1 MIIVSTLTV
10 YLDVSVSICFQM
22 VHVLRVRTNDMVT
35 FPISNKHT
43 MNDLKSALFQK
54 FNIPVAEQ
62 ELLLASGITPDP
74 SKPAVQCCA
83 EVVCYTYTIVYNKDM
98 FRAPHKIHLPG
109 ILSIILGLLLK
120 RFIGLIKA
128 TLNYI

>member
-1 MIIVSTLTV
+1 M
-10 YLDVSVSICFQM
+10 D
-22 VHVLRVRTNDMVT
+22 
-35 FPISNKHT
+35 
-43 MNDLKSALFQK
+43 DLKSALFQK

-98 FRAPHKIHLPG
+98 LMAPYEPLRTRVGHPTFFEFREI
-109 ILSIILGLLLK
+109 
-120 RFIGLIKA
+120 
-128 TLNYI
+128 

>member
-1 MIIVSTLTV
+1 M
-10 YLDVSVSICFQM
+10 D
-22 VHVLRVRTNDMVT
+22 
-35 FPISNKHT
+35 
-43 MNDLKSALFQK
+43 DLKSALFQK

-98 FRAPHKIHLPG
+98 FRAPHKIHFTWYFKHHFRL
-109 ILSIILGLLLK
+109 ITQTLHWFDQSHIKLHLKQSIMYHVSL
-120 RFIGLIKA
+120 RE
-128 TLNYI
+128 